1 MLPNAAKCWK
11 NASKFF
17 PDAEKIGR
25 TEEPPVGV
33 SRAALTAG
41 FRYLKIILHND
52 NYIRSY
58 VEGSIFKL
66 CSLNIYKIYN

>member
-1 MLPNAAKCWK
+1 VR
-11 NASKFF
+11 
-17 PDAEKIGR
+17 EKIER

-33 SRAALTAG
+33 SRVTLTAG
-41 FRYLKIILHND
+41 FCHPKITSRDD

-66 CSLNIYKIYN
+66 CSLNIY